1 MSISDENSFLVS
13 AIIPTHNRSKMLNRS
28 INSVLNQTYSAVEC
42 IIIDD
47 GSTDNTGGIVKA
59 MKDDRLIY
67 YRHKYNRGASASRN
81 TGIRN
86 ASGELIAFL
95 DDDDEWLPTKLEKQV
110 AMLRNLP
117 RKIGMVYCWM
127 DYFNEKGV
135 LVHEHHPTLRG
146 DVFPQLLDAQRLGG
160 CPTLLVRREVFEIVT
175 GFDESLPRGN
185 DGDFIRRVCRKFA
198 VEFVPE
204 VLVKVYT
211 AHGFSRISD
220 YDPEGLHNAII
231 GEKAKLKKFSQELI
245 ELPKIHAAILLKI
258 ANHYS
263 KLGEKS
269 KAIQMERKAIKLDK
283 IILLKKLYY
292 SFPNLIQRYVRYIYR
307 MGQKLE
313 IVLIKLQ
320 DHFVLIIQRLSDRY
334 RVNKL
339 EKIYS
344 KEWVEECLDDKWDND
359 IQNFTRVVF
368 NEFRPASVVDVGC
381 GLGLYLKYYKELGSK
396 KILGIEAN
404 RNALEKALISEILPH
419 DLRKPLKVNEKYELV
434 SCLEVAEHLHRKYSN
449 ILVDTLVQL
458 CDPKGYIIFT
468 AAPPGQGGVH
478 HINLQPQNF
487 WIDLFDTQGFVYS
500 RTLTSEI
507 SIQLEFQHLWWTKK
521 NLMIF
526 VQRPEG

>member
-1 MSISDENSFLVS
+1 MIDDSLVS
-13 AIIPTHNRSKMLNRS
+13 VIIPTRNRSEYLRRAIS
-28 INSVLNQTYSAVEC
+28 SVIDQTYSNLEC
-42 IIIDD
+42 IVVDD
-47 GSTDNTGGIVKA
+47 NSSDNTYQIVKSIHDERIVFFQHN
-59 MKDDRLIY
+59 K
-67 YRHKYNRGASASRN
+67 NRGASAARN
-81 TGIRN
+81 TGIKNSR
-86 ASGELIAFL
+86 GEFIAFL
-95 DDDDEWLPTKLEKQV
+95 DDDDEWIDKKLEKQV
-110 AMLRNLP
+110 PLL
-117 RKIGMVYCWM
+117 KKLSSSFGMVYCWM
-127 DYFNEKGV
+127 DYYDNKGNII
-135 LVHEHHPTLRG
+135 HKHHPTLNG
-146 DVFPQLLDAQRLGG
+146 YVFNKVLDTQRLGG
-160 CPTLLVRREVFEIVT
+160 CPTLLVRREVFDELQ

-185 DGDFIRRVCRKFA
+185 DGDFIRRVCRKYD

-344 KEWVEECLDDKWDND
+344 KEWVEECLDVKWDND

>member
-1 MSISDENSFLVS
+1 M
-13 AIIPTHNRSKMLNRS
+13 IIPTFNRSEYLGRAIS
-28 INSVLNQTYSAVEC
+28 SVIGQTYTNLEC
-42 IIIDD
+42 IVIND
-47 GSTDNTGGIVKA
+47 GSSDNTSQIIKSFT
-59 MKDDRLIY
+59 DDRIKFIQ
-67 YRHKYNRGASASRN
+67 HKIQKGASAARN
-81 TGIRN
+81 TGIKHSN
-86 ASGELIAFL
+86 GEFIAFL
-95 DDDDEWLPTKLEKQV
+95 DDDDEWLSSKLEKQV
-110 AMLRNLP
+110 TVLVKLP
-117 RKIGMVYCWM
+117 SSYGMVYCWM
-127 DYFNEKGV
+127 DYYDSQNKIY
-135 LVHEHHPTLRG
+135 HEHHPKLRG
-146 DVFPQLLDAQRLGG
+146 YVFQKVLDVQRLGG